1 MCFFNSYCP
10 LNPSNS
16 SSSFVIRTPLS
27 LKGFSRLN
35 FSSIYV
41 AFIQLASHAVIN
53 DQLALLNPQLYS
65 NFNPLSS
72 APESMQL
79 SLSCSVPGPRTSKL
93 CPALL
98 KLSPSSPVPG
108 PRTSKLC
115 PALLKLSS
123 IVHLSSYSLAVLIS
137 CQDFPLAPSS
147 FLAVLPTFS
156 HTRLF
161 QQLFTPPNA
170 PPLDNNFGF
179 YEALVLSLRSGHS
192 LQP

>member
-53 DQLALLNPQLYS
+53 DQPALLNPELYS

-79 SLSCSVPGPRTSKL
+79 SLSCS
-93 CPALL
+93 
-98 KLSPSSPVPG
+98 VPG